1 MYVTGANLAAAFQRM
16 LTEPKSKQRHPTET
30 HEFVVLNHILSSN
43 IAALSGT
50 LREAAPALPPF
61 TPESRRALTSA
72 LAALHKSLGRI
83 TAATPPAELGTAAS
97 AVAAPAEDA
106 SLLEQLLFLQKV
118 SGDIG
123 KLTEV
128 LIGKE

>member
-1 MYVTGANLAAAFQRM
+1 M
-16 LTEPKSKQRHPTET
+16 
-30 HEFVVLNHILSSN
+30 
-43 IAALSGT
+43 
-50 LREAAPALPPF
+50 PPF

-83 TAATPPAELGTAAS
+83 TTATPPAELGTAAS

-118 SGDIG
+118 SGDIS